1 MKPESS
7 RSVPSRFVFIDGLRG
22 LAALSIVLFHLW
34 WYEPTPTSAF
44 SMVVHLPVIQQ
55 LLRWYE
61 PDPAAAISLTNRG
74 IEEVMLKIRGGVQVL
89 LVISGFVIAYTLRN
103 TWMNP
108 REVLLF
114 LGRRLVRL
122 VPAYWTTLGVV
133 ILVDMVSQQIGE
145 LPSPF
150 EGGIS
155 LARISAHLTFLQ
167 DIFGHES
174 FSAGIWTLCIE
185 MQFYLVAVLGWLI
198 AQRAFRRPQVNEP
211 RPSAR
216 AIYSVFAPFAFISL
230 FYWRG
235 MDSTESLVIHFLWMF
250 FLGMATWWTLDG
262 TISLVAFGLIAGIA
276 TMELVLFE
284 KNQFE
289 NLVALSTALAILVAG
304 RQQKLDQWLNWPW
317 LQYLGRI
324 SYSLYL
330 IHFPVCHLLVSA
342 GWKFFSHS
350 PTLTQ
355 AMFILIGSLVASL
368 LAAHAM
374 YQLVE
379 FPSARWAA
387 RMKNTNAA
395 LPVGKPTLIA

>member
-1 MKPESS
+1 MQPETS
-7 RSVPSRFVFIDGLRG
+7 RSLLSRFAFIDGLRG

-34 WYEPTPTSAF
+34 WYEPNPTSAF
-44 SMVVHLPVIQQ
+44 SMMVHLPVIQQ
-55 LLRWYE
+55 LVRWYE
-61 PDPAAAISLTNRG
+61 PDPAAAISLANRG
-74 IEEVMLKIRGGVQVL
+74 IQEVMLKIRGGVQIL

-108 REVLLF
+108 REALMF
-114 LGRRLVRL
+114 LVRRLIRL

-133 ILVDMVSQQIGE
+133 ILVDMVSQQIGG
-145 LPSPF
+145 LSSPF
-150 EGGIS
+150 EGGVS
-155 LARISAHLTFLQ
+155 LARLSAHLTFLQ

-185 MQFYLVAVLGWLI
+185 MQFYLVAVLGWWI

-216 AIYSVFAPFAFISL
+216 AIYSVFAPVAFISL

-276 TMELVLFE
+276 TVELVLFE

-330 IHFPVCHLLVSA
+330 IHFPVCHLLMSA

-355 AMFILIGSLVASL
+355 AMVILSGSLVASL
-368 LAAHAM
+368 LAAHAL
-374 YQLVE
+374 YQVVE
-379 FPSARWAA
+379 SPSARWAA
-387 RMKNTNAA
+387 RMKKTNPV

>member
-1 MKPESS
+1 MKPETS

-34 WYEPTPTSAF
+34 WYEPNPTSAV
-44 SMVVHLPVIQQ
+44 SIVVHLPVIQQ

-61 PDPAAAISLTNRG
+61 PDPAAAISLTNSG

-133 ILVDMVSQQIGE
+133 ILVDMVSQQIGG

-150 EGGIS
+150 EGGVS
-155 LARISAHLTFLQ
+155 LARLSAHLTFLQ

-185 MQFYLVAVLGWLI
+185 IQFYLVAVLGWLI

-216 AIYSVFAPFAFISL
+216 AIYSVFAPVAFISL

-276 TMELVLFE
+276 TVELVLFE

-330 IHFPVCHLLVSA
+330 IHFPVCHLLMSA
-342 GWKFFSHS
+342 GWKFCSHS

-355 AMFILIGSLVASL
+355 AMVILSGSLVASL
-368 LAAHAM
+368 FAAHAL

-379 FPSARWAA
+379 SPSARWAA
-387 RMKNTNAA
+387 RMKNTNLV

>member
-1 MKPESS
+1 MQPETS
-7 RSVPSRFVFIDGLRG
+7 RSLPSRFAFIDGLRG

-34 WYEPTPTSAF
+34 WYEPNPTSAF
-44 SMVVHLPVIQQ
+44 SMMVHLPVIQQ
-55 LLRWYE
+55 LVSWYE
-61 PDPAAAISLTNRG
+61 PDPAAAIALANRG
-74 IEEVMLKIRGGVQVL
+74 MQEVMLKIRGGVQIL

-108 REVLLF
+108 REALMF
-114 LGRRLVRL
+114 LVRRLVRL

-133 ILVDMVSQQIGE
+133 ILVDMVSQQIGG
-145 LPSPF
+145 LSSPF
-150 EGGIS
+150 EEGVS
-155 LARISAHLTFLQ
+155 LARLSAHLTFLQ

-185 MQFYLVAVLGWLI
+185 MQFYLVAVLGWWI

-216 AIYSVFAPFAFISL
+216 AIYSVFAPVAFISL

-276 TMELVLFE
+276 TVELVLFE

-317 LQYLGRI
+317 LQYVGRI

-330 IHFPVCHLLVSA
+330 IHFPVCHLLMSA

-355 AMFILIGSLVASL
+355 AMVILSGSLVASL
-368 LAAHAM
+368 FAAHAL

-379 FPSARWAA
+379 SPSARWAA
-387 RMKNTNAA
+387 RRKKTNPV

>member
-1 MKPESS
+1 MQPETS

-34 WYEPTPTSAF
+34 WYEPNPTSAF

-55 LLRWYE
+55 LVSWYE
-61 PDPAAAISLTNRG
+61 PDPAAAISLANRG
-74 IEEVMLKIRGGVQVL
+74 IEDVMLKIRGGVQVL

-108 REVLLF
+108 REFLLF

-133 ILVDMVSQQIGE
+133 ILVDMVSQQIGG

-150 EGGIS
+150 EGGVS
-155 LARISAHLTFLQ
+155 LARLSAHLTFLQ

-216 AIYSVFAPFAFISL
+216 AIYVVFAPVAFISL

-276 TMELVLFE
+276 TVELVLFE

-330 IHFPVCHLLVSA
+330 IHFPVCHLLTSA

-355 AMFILIGSLVASL
+355 AIVILSGSLVASL
-368 LAAHAM
+368 LAAHAL

-379 FPSARWAA
+379 SPSARWAA
-387 RMKNTNAA
+387 RMKNTNPV